1 MALTPAQVTVF
12 AAHIQA
18 NTDPNIIAWRQAGE
32 TGQIANWY
40 NQLTSPAIIGWKTKV
55 TLAQV
60 GETFVATGLAA
71 LTSANNERLRTFAM
85 YNPSGVSPSRVD
97 HRTFFDEVFSVAAGA
112 STRAA
117 LLALWKRTIT
127 RGEQVFMTGVGS
139 DVSPATLTFE
149 GVITNEDVVA
159 ALFGISQVR

>member
-1 MALTPAQVTVF
+1 MALTPSQITVF
-12 AAHIQA
+12 AAHINA
-18 NTDPNIIAWRQAGE
+18 NTDPNIVAWRQAGE

-40 NQLTSPAIIGWKTKV
+40 NQPTSPAVIAWKTKV
-55 TLAQV
+55 TIPQV

-71 LTSANNERLRTFAM
+71 LTSANNERLRTFAAW
-85 YNPSGVSPSRVD
+85 NPSGVTPSRAD

-127 RGEQVFMTGVGS
+127 RGEQVFMTGTGT
-139 DVSPATLTFE
+139 DVSPGTVTFE
-149 GVITNEDVVA
+149 GMITNEDVVA
-159 ALFGISQVR
+159 ALFGISRV